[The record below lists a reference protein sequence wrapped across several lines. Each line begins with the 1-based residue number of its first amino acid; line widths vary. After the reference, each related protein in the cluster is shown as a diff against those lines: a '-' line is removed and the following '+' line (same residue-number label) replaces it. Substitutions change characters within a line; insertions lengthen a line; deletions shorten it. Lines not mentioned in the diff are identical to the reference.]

1 MHVCVKFDEHW
12 LHHLDCTASAGIH
25 AIFADFAIS
34 LTFNGFCGA
43 FWFKSW
49 QFRLQDRL
57 SKLSSHF
64 SDCLVH
70 ICVKFDEHWLH
81 Y

>member
-34 LTFNGFCGA
+34 LTFNGFCGV
-43 FWFKSW
+43 FFFCLNLGSLDFKTSY
-49 QFRLQDRL
+49 LN
-57 SKLSSHF
+57 
-64 SDCLVH
+64 CLVTFELVLC
-70 ICVKFDEHWLH
+70 IFM
-81 Y
+81 